1 MFFSD
6 SLPDLHRPK
15 MSCQIFPVV
24 TIVLL
29 SVFNTQVACAQDAR
43 ADAVVVRAVERME
56 GYDYNSNAKV
66 KAAIA
71 RHIERS
77 KGTADFLRLLKKFK
91 PEGME
96 QQVQSLLFGNDNSAA
111 VEAAKMMC
119 DLQNGPSDLRS
130 LLGAEDTAKASRVAE
145 VLGFLG
151 NGRARRMLGDY
162 ASDEKIAYDV
172 RRAAVVGLT
181 KTRSGEA
188 ALLAIAE
195 SKKLVGDTRL
205 LAGSLLARAND
216 GNVKAKAM
224 KILPQPATK
233 DQKPLPPL
241 DQLAKMT
248 GSAEDGLKLFRGKA
262 TCANCHQ
269 VGQHGKE
276 VGPNLSEIGSKLS
289 REAML
294 TSILDPSA
302 GVSHNYENYSVL
314 TDSGQVI
321 VGIKVSE
328 TESEVVI
335 RTAEAIDRKIPRS
348 DIDRLKKSEKSIM
361 PENLHHSF
369 DQKGLID
376 LVEYMVTLKKK

>member
-1 MFFSD
+1 MSRLNITVAALVLFS
-6 SLPDLHRPK
+6 
-15 MSCQIFPVV
+15 VV
-24 TIVLL
+24 
-29 SVFNTQVACAQDAR
+29 NTQTACAQDAR

-91 PEGME
+91 PQGME
-96 QQVQSLLFGNDNSAA
+96 QEVQSLLFGDDNTAA

-119 DLQNGPSDLRS
+119 DLPNGPSDLRS
-130 LLGAEDTAKASRVAE
+130 LLKSEDTAKASRVAE

-151 NGRARRMLGDY
+151 NGRTRRILGDY
-162 ASDEKIAYDV
+162 ASDEKIAYEV
-172 RRAAVVGLT
+172 RRAAVVGLA
-181 KTRSGEA
+181 KTRGGEA
-188 ALLAIAE
+188 TLLAIAE

-205 LAGSLLARAND
+205 LAGALLARAKD
-216 GNVKAKAM
+216 DNVKAKAM

-233 DQKPLPPL
+233 DQKPLLPV

-248 GSAEDGLKLFRGKA
+248 GNAEDGLKLFRGKA

-314 TDSGQVI
+314 TESGQVI

-335 RTAEAIDRKIPRS
+335 RTAEAIDRKIPRNE
-348 DIDRLKKSEKSIM
+348 IDRLKKSEKSIM
-361 PENLHHSF
+361 PENLHHYF

-376 LVEYMVTLKKK
+376 LVEYMATLKKK